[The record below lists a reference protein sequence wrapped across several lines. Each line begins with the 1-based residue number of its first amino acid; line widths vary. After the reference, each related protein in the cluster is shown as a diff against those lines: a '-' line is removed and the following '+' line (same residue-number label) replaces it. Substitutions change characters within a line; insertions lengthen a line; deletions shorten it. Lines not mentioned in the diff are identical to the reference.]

1 MCSLHPHRSLDPPP
15 PASTY
20 MLKVDVSLAGDVVD
34 NIPDL
39 LLSAAADEVLL
50 RSSVLQKDKQLKLYA
65 GRQRLPSHSGRQ
77 ADRQPSTVFPANPH
91 QHADVHWQV
100 DLPPAAVVRRRSQT
114 RRDSLSF
121 SDVTGGVVR
130 VHVFNS

>member
-1 MCSLHPHRSLDPPP
+1 MFQVNGSKAAALTVFSTRGQYCVFLAPTQVVGPPP

-77 ADRQPSTVFPANPH
+77 ADINS
-91 QHADVHWQV
+91 
-100 DLPPAAVVRRRSQT
+100 LPMRILTNMQMSIGR
-114 RRDSLSF
+114 
-121 SDVTGGVVR
+121 
-130 VHVFNS
+130 